1 MQKDNFPKIPP
12 LPHITGKEL
21 FEDDKKAE
29 EWFHALTL
37 RRAALANLIASTQAS
52 MYSKDG
58 SPDAE
63 EFVIV
68 SPCTD
73 GVYRYQLT
81 KFDKFGPV
89 YDEKKKRRKRNRKRD
104 SEFVCCCGGDGEVGK
119 WIKLGMENGKEK
131 KKDKEKIQRSPRTR
145 KRVLGRFV
153 PKGILHHR

>member
-37 RRAALANLIASTQAS
+37 RRAALANLIALTQAS

-73 GVYRYQLT
+73 SVYRYQLT

-89 YDEKKKRRKRNRKRD
+89 YDEKKMTKEKSQKGFRNRMLLWR
-104 SEFVCCCGGDGEVGK
+104 
-119 WIKLGMENGKEK
+119 
-131 KKDKEKIQRSPRTR
+131 
-145 KRVLGRFV
+145 
-153 PKGILHHR
+153 

>member
-89 YDEKKKRRKRNRKRD
+89 YDEKRNDEREIAKGIPN
-104 SEFVCCCGGDGEVGK
+104 SYVVVEV
-119 WIKLGMENGKEK
+119 M
-131 KKDKEKIQRSPRTR
+131 EKIQRSPRTR

-153 PKGILHHR
+153 PKGALHHR

>member
-29 EWFHALTL
+29 EWFHALAL

-89 YDEKKKRRKRNRKRD
+89 YDEKRNDKREIAKGIPNSYVVVEEQK
-104 SEFVCCCGGDGEVGK
+104 GK
-119 WIKLGMENGKEK
+119 GTEK
-131 KKDKEKIQRSPRTR
+131 S
-145 KRVLGRFV
+145 KRVRVLNAFYMMCRV
-153 PKGILHHR
+153 LHIK

>member
-37 RRAALANLIASTQAS
+37 RRAAQAS

-89 YDEKKKRRKRNRKRD
+89 YDEKRD
-104 SEFVCCCGGDGEVGK
+104 DERE
-119 WIKLGMENGKEK
+119 IA
-131 KKDKEKIQRSPRTR
+131 
-145 KRVLGRFV
+145 
-153 PKGILHHR
+153 KGIPNSYVVVEVMEK

>member
-29 EWFHALTL
+29 EWFHALAL
-37 RRAALANLIASTQAS
+37 RRAALSNLIASTQAS

-63 EFVIV
+63 EFIIV

-89 YDEKKKRRKRNRKRD
+89 YDEKRNDER
-104 SEFVCCCGGDGEVGK
+104 E
-119 WIKLGMENGKEK
+119 IA
-131 KKDKEKIQRSPRTR
+131 
-145 KRVLGRFV
+145 
-153 PKGILHHR
+153 KGIPNSYVVVVVREK

>member
-89 YDEKKKRRKRNRKRD
+89 YDEKRNDEREIAKGKAWNGKWKREEKRQGEDTEKPQNPQAGSGAFCSKRD
-104 SEFVCCCGGDGEVGK
+104 STSSID
-119 WIKLGMENGKEK
+119 WY
-131 KKDKEKIQRSPRTR
+131 TR
-145 KRVLGRFV
+145 AELAVS
-153 PKGILHHR
+153 